1 MAEVPWWR
9 RRSWADQ
16 GCVYFVGAPEVK
28 RIKIGFSS
36 NHPDFR
42 LNALETGSPC
52 ELVPLGIVLGDEGRE
67 RRLHKRLAS
76 LRVRREWF
84 DIGPDLIRFLDE
96 NILPWPEHLPSEDEV
111 VAAREGC
118 ELDPCSFVEAMV
130 LSGRPPHRLRLEW
143 PKPDVNPEGRVPIQ
157 ALARGFPEIR
167 SYLLRTHRPPGSRRE
182 PTDEELLAM
191 AAMP

>member
-1 MAEVPWWR
+1 MRNSAPSGR
-9 RRSWADQ
+9 IADSRSTIAVASPPSGSAILRGLPVFFAVLWAS
-16 GCVYFVGAPEVK
+16 
-28 RIKIGFSS
+28 RTTI
-36 NHPDFR
+36 
-42 LNALETGSPC
+42 
-52 ELVPLGIVLGDEGRE
+52 PLRTC
-67 RRLHKRLAS
+67 LAS